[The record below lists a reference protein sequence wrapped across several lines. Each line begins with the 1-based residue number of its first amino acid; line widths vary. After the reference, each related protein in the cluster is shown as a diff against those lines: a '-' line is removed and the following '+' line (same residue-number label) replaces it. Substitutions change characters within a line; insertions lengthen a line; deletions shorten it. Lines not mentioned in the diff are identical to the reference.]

1 MNTELDWQKLDII
14 RLFLLNQEE
23 EFRNHIEDFGHT
35 SPEVEQLQ
43 EDILQIL
50 WDKMEEVL

>member
-23 EFRNHIEDFGHT
+23 EFSNHIEEFGYESSRSRT
-35 SPEVEQLQ
+35 TARGDTPDPV
-43 EDILQIL
+43 
-50 WDKMEEVL
+50 DKMEEVL

>member
-23 EFRNHIEDFGHT
+23 EFSNHIEEFGYA
-35 SPEVEQLQ
+35 SPEAEQLQ
-43 EDILQIL
+43 EEILQIL